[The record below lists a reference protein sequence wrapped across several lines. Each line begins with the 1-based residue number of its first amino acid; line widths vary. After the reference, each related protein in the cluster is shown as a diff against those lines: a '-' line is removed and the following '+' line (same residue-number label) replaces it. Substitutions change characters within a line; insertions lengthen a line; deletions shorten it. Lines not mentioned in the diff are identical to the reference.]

1 MARELSLSDFRKS
14 LPSLI
19 DEVVQTNQEIV
30 VLRRGKR
37 VATLIPYREGPSD
50 RYPLRGLG
58 VWMSDDF
65 DEPMEDLWDTLS
77 K

>member
-1 MARELSLSDFRKS
+1 VKELTLSEVRRD

-19 DEVVQTNQEIV
+19 DEVLATGEEIV
-30 VLRRGKR
+30 IKRRGKP
-37 VATLIPYREGPSD
+37 VARLGAYVESEGD

-65 DEPMEDLWDTLS
+65 DEPMQELWEKLAN
-77 K
+77 